1 MKKIQINWKLP
12 LNGTIIDF
20 ESTHWD
26 AKKGE
31 IITAGFLTENGF
43 EIIQRLNSDAD
54 EFKKTITNDMTSMT
68 KPWYAFNKRCEEGF
82 CGFDIECDLQENT
95 ESSYESAYGALK
107 NAGLLNHY
115 NSLCDPLFNYE
126 VPRFWDLWKITKDPL
141 LLSKIVR
148 HNYCCLAKEYYLK
161 VKRMDNL
168 ALEEIRPFLSSAPIE
183 KLYIHKQLG
192 DII

>member
-20 ESTHWD
+20 ETTHWD

-31 IITAGFLTENGF
+31 IITAGFLTKNGF
-43 EIIQRLNSDAD
+43 KIIQRLESSED
-54 EFKKTITNDMTSMT
+54 EFKKTITDEMKSMT
-68 KPWYAFNKRCEEGF
+68 QPWYAFNKRCEEGF
-82 CGFDIECDLQENT
+82 CGFDIECDLQEDK
-95 ESSYESAYGALK
+95 ESAYIALK
-107 NAGLLNHY
+107 NSGLLNHY

-161 VKRMDNL
+161 LKKIDNVSL
-168 ALEEIRPFLSSAPIE
+168 DEINPFLSSAPIE

-192 DII
+192 FII